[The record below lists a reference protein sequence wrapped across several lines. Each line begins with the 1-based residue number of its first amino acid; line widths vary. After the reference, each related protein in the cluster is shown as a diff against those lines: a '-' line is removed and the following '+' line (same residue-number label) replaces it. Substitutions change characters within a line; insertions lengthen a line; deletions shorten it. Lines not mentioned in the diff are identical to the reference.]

1 MDWWLSGERGVHGGP
16 KWIKGVKWIKTN
28 KLLGFIEKLKGYNI
42 QQRQYSQYF
51 IISLYEV

>member
-1 MDWWLSGERGVHGGP
+1 MHGGP